1 MTFGIVLYKN
11 YYYSIKLK
19 NISIIDKN
27 FRLFI

>member
-11 YYYSIKLK
+11 YYYPTKLK